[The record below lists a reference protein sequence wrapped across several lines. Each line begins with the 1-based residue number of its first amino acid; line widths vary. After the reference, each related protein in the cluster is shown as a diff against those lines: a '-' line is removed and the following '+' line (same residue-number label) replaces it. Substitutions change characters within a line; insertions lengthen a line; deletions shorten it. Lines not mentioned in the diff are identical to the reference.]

1 MLREAEVDD
10 AAAIQKL
17 NATEMGYNYT
27 LSATRQ
33 VLVSILDSPRQHFIR
48 VFDGLYPRPGDG
60 ADLQRSSL

>member
-33 VLVSILDSPRQHFIR
+33 ALVSILD
-48 VFDGLYPRPGDG
+48 
-60 ADLQRSSL
+60 